1 MMISPGSTD
10 FSLNLS
16 SDRRKSVSF
25 GSNVQVKDDRIGIG
39 GSTNIR
45 GDIRLQPSDNLG
57 ISVSPNWN
65 RSSTDAQYVTSTSTL
80 AYDPTYGRR
89 YLFAELDR
97 RAFSMVTRVDW
108 TFTPTLSLQLYA
120 QPLLSSGDYLEY
132 KQLSAAESYQ
142 FSDFEPGSAQSFG
155 DAIGCTANIC
165 NVDGTQHVDFNGD
178 GATDYSFSDRDFN
191 LRSLIGNA
199 VLRWEYRP
207 GSTIFLVWQRQQVDR
222 ALMGDFDLSRDAGAL
237 FDSPADNRFIIKM
250 NYWLG
255 L

>member
-1 MMISPGSTD
+1 MWDKSTA
-10 FSLNLS
+10 
-16 SDRRKSVSF
+16 
-25 GSNVQVKDDRIGIG
+25 
-39 GSTNIR
+39 
-45 GDIRLQPSDNLG
+45 
-57 ISVSPNWN
+57 
-65 RSSTDAQYVTSTSTL
+65 DAQYVTSTSTL

-89 YLFAELDR
+89 YLFAEPDR
-97 RAFSMVTRVDW
+97 RSFSMVTRVDW

-132 KQLSAAESYQ
+132 KQLAAAESYQ
-142 FSDFEPGSAQSFG
+142 FSDFEPGSAQTFG
-155 DAIGCTANIC
+155 DGIGCTANIC
-165 NVDGTQHVDFNGD
+165 NVDGTQHVDFDGD

-191 LRSLIGNA
+191 VRSLIGNA

-222 ALMGDFDLSRDAGAL
+222 ALMGDFDLGRDAGAL
-237 FDSPADNRFIIKM
+237 FDAPADNRFIIKM